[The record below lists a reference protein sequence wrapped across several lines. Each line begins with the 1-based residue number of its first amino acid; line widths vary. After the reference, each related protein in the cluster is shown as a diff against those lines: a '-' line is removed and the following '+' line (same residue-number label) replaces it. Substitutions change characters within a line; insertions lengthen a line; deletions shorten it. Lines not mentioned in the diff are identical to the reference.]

1 MGIYACV
8 IWCSTNFTKVFEYVS
23 LNDGSVLCADCGG
36 RHHRHREEGVSP
48 HVGIF
53 CLGASVR
60 RDGRRGGGD
69 RRWTESEVQHFR
81 ADHFSLAVEIDVR
94 STSLLP
100 PSQRKMR
107 TIKDELPTPRPGRP
121 SNKSKDK
128 GQVAAPLPLHV
139 VCKHVNV
146 RYEAQ
151 LRL

>member
-81 ADHFSLAVEIDVR
+81 ADHFSLAESKSMFVR
-94 STSLLP
+94 PPSFRQVSAKCGQSKMSYPHPGQAGLATKARTRDKSLP
-100 PSQRKMR
+100 PSPF
-107 TIKDELPTPRPGRP
+107 T
-121 SNKSKDK
+121 
-128 GQVAAPLPLHV
+128 
-139 VCKHVNV
+139 
-146 RYEAQ
+146 
-151 LRL
+151 